1 MAAEVRF
8 DQRKYPSRFW
18 STARSLMA
26 TATWINLNIDD
37 AQTRRPKPALEGSEV
52 NMTNYFNS
60 AIAATRRQFARSI
73 RYPSVRAA
81 LLLVIMTVASGAPT
95 FAAANETEARAFF
108 TKFVAAQNA
117 HNLDDV
123 KSMLWN
129 SPSMLWFSRGV
140 ETRGREAVAA
150 RFKEYYDGTWHLEPD
165 MSQFHVSAISD
176 DVMQILVP
184 IVFTR
189 GLPGKPPQDNTF
201 LISQTFV
208 RDANGWHIASILPIA
223 NTQLK

>member
-1 MAAEVRF
+1 
-8 DQRKYPSRFW
+8 
-18 STARSLMA
+18 
-26 TATWINLNIDD
+26 
-37 AQTRRPKPALEGSEV
+37 
-52 NMTNYFNS
+52 MTNYIKS
-60 AIAATRRQFARSI
+60 AIAAMLRQFAHSM
-73 RYPSVRAA
+73 RYPSVRAV
-81 LLLVIMTVASGAPT
+81 LLLVIMTVASGGPAS
-95 FAAANETEARAFF
+95 AAANETEARAFF

-117 HNLDDV
+117 HNAADV

-140 ETRGREAVAA
+140 ETRGRDAVAA
-150 RFKEYYDGTWHLEPD
+150 RFKEYYEGTWHLEPD
-165 MSQFHVSAISD
+165 MSQFHVATISD

-208 RDANGWHIASILPIA
+208 HDADGWHIASILPIA